1 MLFRRHTST
10 NHADAVANAASR
22 QLEQAAQSTQR
33 VADQAIDK
41 FTHTA
46 HDLREQVS
54 PMIERAG
61 EQASALAQRGMET
74 VRERS
79 QQLRNQAV
87 RASDHTVGYIRDEPV
102 KSVLIAAAAGAVLV
116 ALLRLLRRPG

>member
-10 NHADAVANAASR
+10 NHANAVADAASR
-22 QLEQAAQSTQR
+22 HLEQAAQSTQR
-33 VADQAIDK
+33 VTDQALDK
-41 FTHTA
+41 FTHAA
-46 HDLREQVS
+46 HDLRQQVS

-61 EQASALAQRGMET
+61 EQASALAQRGIET

-79 QQLRNQAV
+79 QQLRNQAA

-102 KSVLIAAAAGAVLV
+102 KSVLIAAAAGAILV
-116 ALLRLLRRPG
+116 AMLRLFRKPG

>member
-1 MLFRRHTST
+1 MLFRRHIST

-33 VADQAIDK
+33 VADQTIDK

-61 EQASALAQRGMET
+61 EQASALAQRGMEA

-79 QQLRNQAV
+79 QQFRDQAV

-102 KSVLIAAAAGAVLV
+102 KSVLIAAAAGAILV
-116 ALLRLLRRPG
+116 AMLRLFRKPG